1 MPKKIEPAVRE
12 RVMRMIAE
20 HRSEYATPT
29 ELARVLAA
37 RERLGV
43 ETVRRWIVQA
53 EVDGGIRPGVSS
65 SEHVEIV
72 IPLHPSPRGP
82 RSFTGT
88 VCTSHHRLLRNRGRL
103 IGLGQPTASV
113 IGTTG
118 HRRVS
123 SCLYPRPVGQ
133 HLSDNRGRLIDRHP
147 SRLQCAERRRMKQ
160 TGRRL
165 REQIIIVASLGPL
178 M

>member
-53 EVDGGIRPGVSS
+53 EVDGGIRPVSPALS
-65 SEHVEIV
+65 M
-72 IPLHPSPRGP
+72 P
-82 RSFTGT
+82 RSK
-88 VCTSHHRLLRNRGRL
+88 R
-103 IGLGQPTASV
+103 
-113 IGTTG
+113 
-118 HRRVS
+118 
-123 SCLYPRPVGQ
+123 
-133 HLSDNRGRLIDRHP
+133 
-147 SRLQCAERRRMKQ
+147 
-160 TGRRL
+160 
-165 REQIIIVASLGPL
+165 
-178 M
+178 

>member
-65 SEHVEIV
+65 TELAEIKALKAQV
-72 IPLHPSPRGP
+72 RRLEEDNAILKAA
-82 RSFTGT
+82 T
-88 VCTSHHRLLRNRGRL
+88 VFFVGELDPRNR
-103 IGLGQPTASV
+103 
-113 IGTTG
+113 
-118 HRRVS
+118 
-123 SCLYPRPVGQ
+123 
-133 HLSDNRGRLIDRHP
+133 
-147 SRLQCAERRRMKQ
+147 
-160 TGRRL
+160 
-165 REQIIIVASLGPL
+165 
-178 M
+178 